1 MNSQNQTVFHKL
13 KFPIPTIR
21 TIWLMGL
28 GIPLAV
34 VMTWEWALLLDVCIL
49 TLCGLDYFIA
59 FRDLKI
65 SAQRRMPSRLSH
77 GIPLDIQI
85 VMANMS
91 TRALPVQ
98 IRDQTPLTWEAA
110 PVLKGVIAVKS
121 ELEMSYRVIPP
132 ERGVYTF
139 GDLFMRVEGPFG
151 FVLRSLRLELTEEVK
166 VYSNL
171 ESLKYQDLA
180 TYRRM
185 NLSWGLRQNQWR
197 GGDREF
203 DSLREYTEGD
213 DLRKIDWKATAR
225 LDRPIVREFQPE
237 KNQIIMILIDA
248 GRLMTAVT
256 EGKSKFDHALDA
268 AVQLVHTA
276 ISGGDRAGFIAFAD
290 RVITFI
296 PPKKTSEQL
305 HMIMEQ
311 ALQLG
316 PDMVEPQYEE
326 AFLLFRSRI
335 RRRSLVV
342 LFTDLLDDLT
352 SEKLLDAIGLLR
364 PRHLPLCI
372 AIRESEWDALLKQP
386 PSVVEEVYERS
397 VLQESL
403 QHRKKAL
410 RNLLQKGALAM
421 DLPPSRLSLGTI
433 ERYLEVKRK
442 GLL

>member
-1 MNSQNQTVFHKL
+1 MNSQNQTTIHKL

-28 GIPLAV
+28 GIPLAM
-34 VMTWEWALLLDVCIL
+34 VMTWRWAMLLDVCIL
-49 TLCGLDYFIA
+49 TLYVLDYF
-59 FRDLKI
+59 FTLRHLKI
-65 SAQRRMPSRLSH
+65 NAQRNIPSRLSQ
-77 GIPLDIQI
+77 GTPLDIQI
-85 VMANMS
+85 VMANMGN
-91 TRALPVQ
+91 RALPVQ
-98 IRDQTPLTWEAA
+98 IRDQTPLTWGAA
-110 PVLKGVIAVKS
+110 PVLKGVAPGRSES
-121 ELEMSYRVIPP
+121 ELSYGVIPP

-139 GDLFMRVEGPFG
+139 GDLFMRVKGPFG
-151 FVLRSLRLELTEEVK
+151 FVLRSLRLDLSEEVK

-185 NLSWGLRQNQWR
+185 NLSSGLRQSPWR
-197 GGDREF
+197 EGGREF

-213 DLRKIDWKATAR
+213 DLRKIDWKASAR

-248 GRLMTAVT
+248 GRLMSAVT
-256 EGKSKFDHALDA
+256 EGKTKLDHALDA
-268 AVQLVHTA
+268 TAQLVHTA
-276 ISGGDRAGFIAFAD
+276 LSAGDQAGFIAFTD

-296 PPKKTSEQL
+296 PPKRRSEQL

-316 PDMVEPQYEE
+316 PDMVDSKYEE

-372 AIRESEWDALLKQP
+372 AIRESEWDALLTRP

-397 VLQESL
+397 VLHESL
-403 QHRKKAL
+403 LQRKKAL

>member
-1 MNSQNQTVFHKL
+1 MNNQNQPTIHQSKV
-13 KFPIPTIR
+13 PIPTIR

-28 GIPLAV
+28 GIPLAL
-34 VMTWEWALLLDVCIL
+34 VMTWKWALLLDVCII
-49 TLCGLDYFIA
+49 TLCGLDY
-59 FRDLKI
+59 L
-65 SAQRRMPSRLSH
+65 SALRRLNIHVQRRIPSRLSY

-85 VMANMS
+85 VTANMGE
-91 TRALPVQ
+91 RALAVQ

-110 PVLKGVIAVKS
+110 PVLKGLAQAKS
-121 ELEMSYRVIPP
+121 VLELSYVVTPP

-139 GDLFMRVEGPFG
+139 GDLFMRVKGPFG
-151 FVLRSLRLELTEEVK
+151 FILRSLRSELSEEVK

-171 ESLKYQDLA
+171 GSFKYQDLA

-185 NLSWGLRQNQWR
+185 NLSWGLRQSRWR
-197 GGDREF
+197 GNGREF

-213 DLRKIDWKATAR
+213 DLRKIDWKASAR
-225 LDRPIVREFQPE
+225 LDRPIVEEFQPE
-237 KNQIIMILIDA
+237 KNQIIMILMDA
-248 GRLMTAVT
+248 GRLMSAVT
-256 EGKSKFDHALDA
+256 EGKSKLDHALDA
-268 AVQLVHTA
+268 TVRLVQTVL
-276 ISGGDRAGFIAFAD
+276 SGGDQAGFIAFTD
-290 RVITFI
+290 RVISFI
-296 PPKKTSEQL
+296 PPKRTAEQL

-311 ALQLG
+311 ALHLA

-342 LFTDLLDDLT
+342 LFTDLLDDLA

-372 AIRESEWDALLKQP
+372 AIRESEWDILLNRP

-403 QHRKKAL
+403 RQRKKTL
-410 RNLLQKGALAM
+410 RNLLQKGALAL

-433 ERYLEVKRK
+433 ERYLEVKRR